1 MPPKSIS
8 CAICTSKVPVS
19 SIRSDAES
27 DHPRFG
33 QHRPDQQ
40 TITCSGCG
48 KLVHTACVK
57 KANTTIG
64 GHHLWFS
71 NMKMRAFVQERDLVG
86 QEVAFCKVCHEVF
99 SEQILTNYKM
109 MERFDE
115 GARFLEEFGR
125 ADEDPRS
132 SRGWTRHLSCW
143 LRSRGDSGS

>member
-1 MPPKSIS
+1 MPPKSPS
-8 CAICTSKVPVS
+8 CAICTSKIPVS
-19 SIRSDAES
+19 SIRTDAES
-27 DHPRFG
+27 NHPRFG

-48 KLVHTACVK
+48 QLLHTRCVA

-86 QEVAFCKVCHEVF
+86 VDVAFCKGCHEEL
-99 SEQILTNYKM
+99 SEQILDNYKM

-125 ADEDPRS
+125 VDEAFALLAEIK
-132 SRGWTRHLSCW
+132 G
-143 LRSRGDSGS
+143 